1 MGTLKELHI
10 GLSDGHSSTF
20 TVGNGGNSPDNVYL
34 YANDLIQANGL
45 IISGNVDDVYM
56 DAITINLKNVTFPAS
71 AEVMLRSQN
80 GTLDF
85 NTFDNP
91 TKKGVNLTN
100 VFHQG
105 IGSAALQ
112 LTDFDDGAAGR
123 INSNKRLENENKTP
137 MISIRD
143 F

>member
-1 MGTLKELHI
+1 LHI
-10 GLSDGHSSTF
+10 GLSTGHMSTF
-20 TVGNGGNSPDNVYL
+20 TVGNGGNKPDNVYL
-34 YANDLIQANGL
+34 YANELISINGL
-45 IISGNVDDVYM
+45 QFSGKVDDVYM

-91 TKKGVNLTN
+91 IKKGVNLTN

-123 INSNKRLENENKTP
+123 INSNKRLENKTP